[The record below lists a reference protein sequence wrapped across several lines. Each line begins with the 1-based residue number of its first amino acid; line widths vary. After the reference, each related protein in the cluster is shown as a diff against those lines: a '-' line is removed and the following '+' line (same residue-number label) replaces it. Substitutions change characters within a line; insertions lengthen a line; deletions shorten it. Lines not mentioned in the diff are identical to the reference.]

1 MFVEMQT
8 IITSKVDVTTLEVT
22 HEVVIEANDASV
34 LGRQGVMAVAQGG
47 LKSALAALAT
57 DDDEKTED

>member
-8 IITSKVDVTTLEVT
+8 IITSKIDVSTLEVT
-22 HEVVIEANDASV
+22 HEVVVEANDASV

-47 LKSALAALAT
+47 LKSALAAITEDA
-57 DDDEKTED
+57 EKTED